1 MSLRPTSEV
10 AHPRRRLTARGARPF
25 VCFGV
30 AVVWV
35 GVGPNMPKRRRYI
48 VEPQSIWVPLAAQ
61 TEGRLLGVVTQLGI
75 HCTMVFGTSGWPVS
89 SLFRHIGFCMAMS
102 GTLVWLEHHPS
113 HPSSPVGPGHDQ
125 IHKVPRCTKYTP
137 RWIRSV
143 LPLVPHISIGSLS
156 GSERS
161 RILLAARHRKRE
173 EHVTFSQLG
182 RPRHGEAHNINT
194 SRKTDGS
201 HAIQRYW
208 ALALGPKSRIFI
220 TKVV

>member
-1 MSLRPTSEV
+1 MGRGGSKHAKKAEV
-10 AHPRRRLTARGARPF
+10 YSGTAKHLGTPSGADGGSTTWGCEQKQQNC
-25 VCFGV
+25 VHVWFG
-30 AVVWV
+30 
-35 GVGPNMPKRRRYI
+35 K
-48 VEPQSIWVPLAAQ
+48 
-61 TEGRLLGVVTQLGI
+61 TQLGI